1 MLLAT
6 LPSEETED
14 AADTAEADATD
25 TDTAASDGDGEPP
38 PRSPPRSTHRFS
50 PRSRVIATCLLESAL
65 ASLTS
70 DADGAR
76 GAHAALAPALRR
88 LVAPGVAAML
98 LDASDRAAAEAALRD
113 EDGDAAG
120 GGIFDDDARGDSKAS
135 VKESKASEKRSYYSR
150 MRRAA
155 GFASPPKL
163 DENSSASGESPT
175 RTRTQT
181 RTTRE
186 GSDEGGNP
194 SNVSSSAAGFDRKAG
209 DDGGLV
215 ATRAD
220 APAAASPEARVVSL
234 DDLLGSKGAAETEGS
249 SRADTEAEA
258 EAEGEGRGTGTGTGN
273 RRLVRRLF
281 LRGMS
286 RGPRRRLPPPP
297 PKDRRGADGTRRR
310 CLR

>member
-14 AADTAEADATD
+14 AADTAEADA
-25 TDTAASDGDGEPP
+25 ADGEPP

-50 PRSRVIATCLLESAL
+50 ARSRVIAACLLESAL

-88 LVAPGVAAML
+88 LVAPGVAARL

-113 EDGDAAG
+113 EDGDAAEG
-120 GGIFDDDARGDSKAS
+120 GVFDDDAPGDSKAS
-135 VKESKASEKRSYYSR
+135 AKESKASEKRSYYSR

-163 DENSSASGESPT
+163 DEKAS
-175 RTRTQT
+175 
-181 RTTRE
+181 
-186 GSDEGGNP
+186 EGGNP
-194 SNVSSSAAGFDRKAG
+194 SNVTSSAAGFDRKAG

-249 SRADTEAEA
+249 SRADADAEAEA
-258 EAEGEGRGTGTGTGN
+258 EAEGKAEG
-273 RRLVRRLF
+273 LSLIHI
-281 LRGMS
+281 
-286 RGPRRRLPPPP
+286 
-297 PKDRRGADGTRRR
+297 
-310 CLR
+310 